1 MKTIIK
7 ELTIYDYED
16 LKKGENYVKKNT
28 WR

>member
-28 WR
+28 